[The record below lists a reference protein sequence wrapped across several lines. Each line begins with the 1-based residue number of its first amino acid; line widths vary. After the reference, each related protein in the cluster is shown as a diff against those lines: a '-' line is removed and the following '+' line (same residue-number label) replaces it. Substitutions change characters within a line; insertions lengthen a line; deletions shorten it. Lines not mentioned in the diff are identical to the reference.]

1 MKKLALYAML
11 TSGLLTLIF
20 AYKVAFVL
28 ETDMQFIRAS
38 ILFFVS
44 EIGLWCLYYIACD
57 YEAIREQDEAKERV
71 LRFFSGNSK

>member
-11 TSGLLTLIF
+11 ISTLLTLTY
-20 AYKVAFVL
+20 AYKVAFVV

-44 EIGLWCLYYIACD
+44 EIGLWCIYYFARD
-57 YEAIREQDEAKERV
+57 YEAIREKEEVKKQIRLFV
-71 LRFFSGNSK
+71 EGSRK

>member
-44 EIGLWCLYYIACD
+44 EIGLWCLYYIARD
-57 YEAIREQDEAKERV
+57 YEAIREQEEVKKQMI
-71 LRFFSGNSK
+71 RFVEQNSK

>member
-1 MKKLALYAML
+1 MKKLALNAML

-44 EIGLWCLYYIACD
+44 EIGLWCLYYIARD
-57 YEAIREQDEAKERV
+57 YKAIREQEEVKKQMI
-71 LRFFSGNSK
+71 RFVEQNRK

>member
-1 MKKLALYAML
+1 MKKLALFAML

-28 ETDMQFIRAS
+28 ETDMQFILAS

-44 EIGLWCLYYIACD
+44 EIGLWCLYYIARD

-71 LRFFSGNSK
+71 IRFFGGNRK

>member
-11 TSGLLTLIF
+11 ISALLTLIF
-20 AYKVAFVL
+20 AYKVAFVM

-44 EIGLWCLYYIACD
+44 EIGLWCIYYFARD
-57 YEAIREQDEAKERV
+57 YEAIREQEEVKKQMI
-71 LRFFSGNSK
+71 RFVEQNRK

>member
-11 TSGLLTLIF
+11 TSGLLSLIF

-44 EIGLWCLYYIACD
+44 EIGLWCLYYIARD
-57 YEAIREQDEAKERV
+57 YEAIREQEEVKKQMI
-71 LRFFSGNSK
+71 RFVEQNRK

>member
-44 EIGLWCLYYIACD
+44 EVGLWCIYYFARD
-57 YEAIREQDEAKERV
+57 YETIREQEEVKKQMI
-71 LRFFSGNSK
+71 RFVEQNRK

>member
-1 MKKLALYAML
+1 MKKLALFAML

-28 ETDMQFIRAS
+28 ETDMQFILAS

-44 EIGLWCLYYIACD
+44 EIGLWCLYYIARD
-57 YEAIREQDEAKERV
+57 YEAISEQDEAKERV
-71 LRFFSGNSK
+71 IRFFGGNSK

>member
-28 ETDMQFIRAS
+28 KTDMQFIRAS

-44 EIGLWCLYYIACD
+44 EIGLWCLYYIARD
-57 YEAIREQDEAKERV
+57 YEAIREHDEAKERMR
-71 LRFFSGNSK
+71 RFIEENSK

>member
-38 ILFFVS
+38 ILLFVS
-44 EIGLWCLYYIACD
+44 EIGLWCVYYFARD
-57 YEAIREQDEAKERV
+57 YEAIREHDEAKERMR
-71 LRFFSGNSK
+71 RFVEENRK

>member
-11 TSGLLTLIF
+11 ISTLLTLTY
-20 AYKVAFVL
+20 AYKIAYVV

-44 EIGLWCLYYIACD
+44 EIGLWCIYYFARD
-57 YEAIREQDEAKERV
+57 YEAIREHDEAKERMR
-71 LRFFSGNSK
+71 RFIEENSK

>member
-1 MKKLALYAML
+1 MKKLALYAMI

-44 EIGLWCLYYIACD
+44 EIGLWCLYYIARD
-57 YEAIREQDEAKERV
+57 YEAIREQEEVKKQMI
-71 LRFFSGNSK
+71 RFVEQNRK

>member
-1 MKKLALYAML
+1 MKKLALFAML

-28 ETDMQFIRAS
+28 ETDMQFILAS

-44 EIGLWCLYYIACD
+44 EIGLWCLYYIARD

-71 LRFFSGNSK
+71 IRFFGGNSK

>member
-44 EIGLWCLYYIACD
+44 EIGLWCLYYIARD

-71 LRFFSGNSK
+71 IRFFGGNRK

>member
-1 MKKLALYAML
+1 MKKLALYTML
-11 TSGLLTLIF
+11 TSTLLTLIF

-44 EIGLWCLYYIACD
+44 EIGLWCIYYFARD
-57 YEAIREQDEAKERV
+57 YGAIREQEEVKKQMR
-71 LRFFSGNSK
+71 RFVEQIRK

>member
-11 TSGLLTLIF
+11 ISTLLILTY
-20 AYKVAFVL
+20 AYKVAFVV

-44 EIGLWCLYYIACD
+44 EIGLWCVYYFARD
-57 YEAIREQDEAKERV
+57 YEAIREHDGAKEQ
-71 LRFFSGNSK
+71 LRQFLGRNRK

>member
-11 TSGLLTLIF
+11 ISTLLTLTYT
-20 AYKVAFVL
+20 YKVAFVV

-44 EIGLWCLYYIACD
+44 EIGLWCLYYIARD
-57 YEAIREQDEAKERV
+57 YEAIREQEEVKKQMI
-71 LRFFSGNSK
+71 RFVEQNRK

>member
-38 ILFFVS
+38 ILFFIS
-44 EIGLWCLYYIACD
+44 EIGLWCLYYIARD

-71 LRFFSGNSK
+71 IRFFGGNRK

>member
-11 TSGLLTLIF
+11 ISTLLTLTY
-20 AYKVAFVL
+20 AYKVAFVV

-44 EIGLWCLYYIACD
+44 EIGLWCVYYFARD
-57 YEAIREQDEAKERV
+57 LEAIREHDEAKECMR
-71 LRFFSGNSK
+71 RFIEENSK

>member
-1 MKKLALYAML
+1 MKNLALYAML

-44 EIGLWCLYYIACD
+44 EIGLWCLYYIARD
-57 YEAIREQDEAKERV
+57 YEAIREQEEVKKQMI
-71 LRFFSGNSK
+71 RFVEQNRK

>member
-11 TSGLLTLIF
+11 ISTLLTLNY
-20 AYKVAFVL
+20 AYKVAFVV

-44 EIGLWCLYYIACD
+44 EIGLWCVYYFARD
-57 YEAIREQDEAKERV
+57 YEAIREKEEVKKQIRLFV
-71 LRFFSGNSK
+71 EGSRK

>member
-11 TSGLLTLIF
+11 ISTLLTLTY
-20 AYKVAFVL
+20 AYKIAYVV

-44 EIGLWCLYYIACD
+44 EIGLWCIYYFARD
-57 YEAIREQDEAKERV
+57 YEAIREHDEAKKRMR
-71 LRFFSGNSK
+71 RFIEENSK

>member
-44 EIGLWCLYYIACD
+44 EVGLWCIYYFARD
-57 YEAIREQDEAKERV
+57 YEAIREREEVKKQMI
-71 LRFFSGNSK
+71 RFVEQNRK

>member
-1 MKKLALYAML
+1 MKKLALYTML
-11 TSGLLTLIF
+11 TCALLTLIF

-44 EIGLWCLYYIACD
+44 EIGLCIFVVTQSIEISPA
-57 YEAIREQDEAKERV
+57 
-71 LRFFSGNSK
+71 S

>member
-11 TSGLLTLIF
+11 ISTLLTLTY
-20 AYKVAFVL
+20 AYKIAFVV

-44 EIGLWCLYYIACD
+44 EIGLWCVYYFARD
-57 YEAIREQDEAKERV
+57 YEAIREKEEVKKQIRLFV
-71 LRFFSGNSK
+71 EGSRK

>member
-11 TSGLLTLIF
+11 ISTLLTLTY
-20 AYKVAFVL
+20 AYKVAFVV

-44 EIGLWCLYYIACD
+44 EVGLWCIYYFARD
-57 YEAIREQDEAKERV
+57 YEAIREHDEAKERMR
-71 LRFFSGNSK
+71 RFIEENSK

>member
-11 TSGLLTLIF
+11 ISTLLTLTY
-20 AYKVAFVL
+20 AYKIAFVV

-44 EIGLWCLYYIACD
+44 EIGLWCIYYFARD
-57 YEAIREQDEAKERV
+57 YEAIREKEEVKKQIRLFV
-71 LRFFSGNSK
+71 EGNRK

>member
-11 TSGLLTLIF
+11 ISTLLTLTY
-20 AYKVAFVL
+20 AYKVAFVV

-44 EIGLWCLYYIACD
+44 EIGLWCVYYFARD
-57 YEAIREQDEAKERV
+57 HEAIREHDEAKERM
-71 LRFFSGNSK
+71 RHFIEENSK

>member
-28 ETDMQFIRAS
+28 ETDIQFIRAS

-44 EIGLWCLYYIACD
+44 EIGLWCIYYFARD
-57 YEAIREQDEAKERV
+57 YEAIREQEEVKKQMI
-71 LRFFSGNSK
+71 RFVEQNRK

>member
-1 MKKLALYAML
+1 MKKLALFAML

-28 ETDMQFIRAS
+28 ETDMQFILAS

-44 EIGLWCLYYIACD
+44 EIGLWCLYYIAHD

-71 LRFFSGNSK
+71 IRFFGGNSK